1 MSAFLLVHDEDKQ
14 IVKTRPG
21 MMFAAQGNQAD
32 DPGEDLQTV
41 GSARIPKLPD
51 PSVGGENGSRIR
63 NGYTVGI
70 RSLFNRTQPFMGQ
83 MAKAPAITNPVQGDV
98 GQSNRADRLYQGVLN
113 QFVQYTPTLS
123 QSAQSFVGKLPAM
136 PSQGK

>member
-1 MSAFLLVHDEDKQ
+1 MSAFLLVHDEDAQ
-14 IVKTRPG
+14 IVKMRPST
-21 MMFAAQGNQAD
+21 MFASIGTQAD

-41 GSARIPKLPD
+41 GSAEISKLPD
-51 PSVGGENGSRIR
+51 PAIGGQNGSRIR
-63 NGYTVGI
+63 NGYTMGI

-98 GQSNRADRLYQGVLN
+98 GMSSRADRLYQGVLN
-113 QFVQYTPTLS
+113 QFVQYNPTLA
-123 QSAQSFVGKLPAM
+123 QSASSFVGVLPPM